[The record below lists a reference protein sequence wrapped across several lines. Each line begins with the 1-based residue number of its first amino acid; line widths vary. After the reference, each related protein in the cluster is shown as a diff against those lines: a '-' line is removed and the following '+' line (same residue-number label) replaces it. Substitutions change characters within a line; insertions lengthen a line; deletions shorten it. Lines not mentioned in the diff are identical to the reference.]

1 MENRQ
6 KLLTWDEAIISNAL
20 EQLERLAGLKNVKRA
35 LNDYVVTLRAC
46 YVNKTPLAGDDM
58 TWNFLG
64 NTGTGKSTVAE
75 ILGSIMQGAG
85 LIPTN
90 HFCTLNIEE
99 FANANNQM
107 AIIEKSMLKASDG
120 MLFLDL
126 DSPNYKNYNMDFLQF
141 WIENK
146 RRELNLNVA
155 VVIAK
160 TNSDSDAVARN
171 LVHNGVVPSNHIL
184 VFEDFKLD
192 ELQAIFQHL
201 LKKQYG
207 LDITPDARQVTNQC
221 IEQIYQNRQQF
232 AVNARTM
239 QLLAGTVAQIA
250 QLRIF
255 SKGEETGYS
264 VVKADTD
271 RLEWNEHSQLY
282 RRIGF

>member
-1 MENRQ
+1 
-6 KLLTWDEAIISNAL
+6 
-20 EQLERLAGLKNVKRA
+20 
-35 LNDYVVTLRAC
+35 
-46 YVNKTPLAGDDM
+46 
-58 TWNFLG
+58 
-64 NTGTGKSTVAE
+64 
-75 ILGSIMQGAG
+75 MQGAG

-107 AIIEKSMLKASDG
+107 SIIEKAMLKASDG

-146 RRELNLNVA
+146 RKELGMKVA

-160 TNSDSDAVARN
+160 GNSDSDAVARN
-171 LVHNGVVPSNHIL
+171 LVHNGVVPSNHIV
-184 VFEDFKLD
+184 VFEDFTLA
-192 ELQAIFQHL
+192 ELQLIFRHL
-201 LKKQYG
+201 LKKQFG
-207 LDITPDARQVTNQC
+207 LDITPEAEVVTNQC
-221 IEQIYQNRQQF
+221 IEQIYKNRQQF

-255 SKGEETGYS
+255 NEGVPTDYK

-271 RLEWNEHSQLY
+271 RLEWNGQSMLY
-282 RRIGF
+282 RKIGF